1 LAGERQKEKEKM
13 SMTREEMINVMDVDF
28 TRNYCA
34 PTPDCVFGSP
44 ECDDCDRAD
53 MCALEA

>member
-1 LAGERQKEKEKM
+1 M
-13 SMTREEMINVMDVDF
+13 SMTREEIDNVIDRIF
-28 TRNYCA
+28 GSA
-34 PTPDCVFGSP
+34 PVAPVNGTGCECEFGSP